1 MTRAEILFPSLL
13 FVVVAAFLIAG
24 LTVLDY
30 SWAVIA
36 FPLGAGVIMCALCAV
51 EVARTLAGHRPAPL
65 PEQEELEPLTWGS
78 VAWVFA
84 LGGFVYGLGFV
95 FGPAAYLL
103 VYLRSNGSSWRLSI
117 GVAAASLLITWGLFI
132 KLLRVLLPIEPMWM

>member
-36 FPLGAGVIMCALCAV
+36 FPLGAGVIMCALCVV
-51 EVARTLAGHRPAPL
+51 EVARTLAGHSAPPL

-103 VYLRSNGSSWRLSI
+103 VYLRANGSSWRLSI
-117 GVAAASLLITWGLFI
+117 GIAAASLLVTWGLFI
-132 KLLRVLLPIEPMWM
+132 KLLRVLLPIEPLWM